1 MQFNSDLL
9 KTRTSFKFKL
19 QNPCNVFVNTAGHA
33 TTLLRKRDHVFRPQ
47 RLLVTAL
54 LLYSLFLLHLDTET
68 LIFFLFFCSLR
79 LITLSF
85 CRVVAKLKNCRVPS
99 SSCAPFLRYRRVF
112 TVYSV
117 WKIISQP
124 IQRPRHNLNVH
135 YPSDGLG
142 VAVA

>member
-1 MQFNSDLL
+1 M
-9 KTRTSFKFKL
+9 
-19 QNPCNVFVNTAGHA
+19 
-33 TTLLRKRDHVFRPQ
+33 
-47 RLLVTAL
+47 
-54 LLYSLFLLHLDTET
+54 
-68 LIFFLFFCSLR
+68 
-79 LITLSF
+79 LSF

-112 TVYSV
+112 TGYSV

-124 IQRPRHNLNVH
+124 IQRPCHNLNVH